1 VSLPPHAPSP
11 ADLAVRLRDRRQH
24 APLPARPPGNQAKPA
39 ADITDWTALTPDD
52 FFAALKTACRAES
65 VPAAAVPETERRLAD
80 GALQARELHQVL
92 LTSGQNDQWASVRQ
106 AALVALTERPDMAVT
121 VVHLESQRLG
131 SPAAFEETADGAGF
145 TARAA
150 LTVDGQPVTGQPGRG
165 ASKKTARQLAAL
177 SLIATLAGLPDPF
190 GQTQDPDTGD
200 TRSCAIGSEE
210 LLAAIHDGTPPAP
223 QLAEGLAARRLSAQ
237 ELHDLLLAA
246 DPVTRAAAR
255 KVAWEQLTRSPQLAG
270 GVLSL
275 YTQSRGQASVR
286 YVTIAGGV
294 VVAVLPHHDWIQEGT
309 HVGAPGR
316 AATTKAAQAAAALA
330 LLADLMPPLADEDQV
345 TAPGRNPLIELN
357 ERAQVGAITDL
368 GFTVTAVGPPHDPV
382 FTCSAACRHA
392 DGEISGTGQGR
403 TKSQARAAAAEA
415 LLAELAGPA
424 EPAPPSHTQAVSRY
438 ATSPA
443 GVADRL
449 LQAGCAIGYARGQF
463 HLGLPDGWPLPEELP
478 DLPVPAAHL
487 LPVLARVRSQ
497 DAHPSVRAWAHLA
510 TAVLAAV
517 ARRDVYPAVDASGCD
532 RWALVLPDGALPGQA
547 GEAGAVDEADAREF
561 TDLVA
566 EHLLRTPGAALIAG
580 SAPYVGRPAQLPGD
594 IAEWADRC
602 AGLADR
608 RPGRPLVIRLR
619 IQDEGT
625 TGELLPRDLGYPEL
639 RMVRRARRIWPPL
652 NDLSGGPV
660 RLPGSAVAPLAGAA
674 GRELSSLGVRIEWP
688 ENVARGLVARAVLVP
703 RAAGAVS
710 ARSTVAVRW
719 GLWLDDAALTEQ
731 ESAAVARAEGLIRM
745 RGQWV
750 VIDPAS
756 RDRARDPGLPAITG
770 SQAISAALTGQI
782 QVGADTLDCEATGRL
797 AGLVASSRR
806 LHSGEPRPDEPHSGE
821 PRPDEPVTISGLKAS
836 LRHYQ
841 RRAVAWLAGIT
852 GLGFGAVLAD
862 DMGLGKTLT
871 IIAFHL
877 HRSAGPT
884 IVVCPASLLTNW
896 EREIARFAPGV
907 PVRRHHGAARDLN
920 GLPAG
925 GIVLTSYGTLLRDV
939 DQFRGISFAL
949 AVADEAQNIKNP
961 RSMQAAAIRHLDA
974 ELRVAVTGTP
984 VENSLTD
991 LWSILDWTN
1000 PGLFGTA
1007 KAFRATANGESLNRL
1022 VGPFV
1027 LRRRKTDPAI
1037 AAELPDKIVSDHL
1050 VELTPEQTALY
1061 TAVAR
1066 DTFRSIRASSG
1077 IQRRGLILR
1086 MLQALRQICNSP
1098 AHYLRERPDGWDSD
1112 SEAARSGKLAAL
1124 DGLLTAIAER
1134 GEASLIF
1141 TSYVSMA
1148 HLLAV
1153 HLSARGIHAD
1163 VVRGGIQAARRQEM
1177 VDRFQSGA
1185 GECLILSVR
1194 AAGVGLNL
1202 TRADHVI
1209 HFDRH
1214 WNPAVEDQ
1222 ATDRAHRIGRRETV
1236 HVHHLIAENTV
1247 EDHIG
1252 ELLRHKRATADRLLT
1267 GDEMSLTE
1275 LTDEELGQIV
1285 SLGAAGRRDQ
1295 P

>member
-1 VSLPPHAPSP
+1 
-11 ADLAVRLRDRRQH
+11 
-24 APLPARPPGNQAKPA
+24 
-39 ADITDWTALTPDD
+39 
-52 FFAALKTACRAES
+52 
-65 VPAAAVPETERRLAD
+65 
-80 GALQARELHQVL
+80 
-92 LTSGQNDQWASVRQ
+92 
-106 AALVALTERPDMAVT
+106 MAVT
-121 VVHLESQRLG
+121 VVHLESQRLI
-131 SPAAFEETADGAGF
+131 SPVAFEETADGAGF

-150 LTVDGQPVTGQPGRG
+150 LTVEGQSVTGQPGRG

-177 SLIATLAGLPDPF
+177 SLVARLAGLPDPV

-200 TRSCAIGSEE
+200 TRSRAIGSED
-210 LLAAIHDGTPPAP
+210 LLAAIRDRTPPVP

-237 ELHDLLLAA
+237 ELHDLLLDA
-246 DPVTRAAAR
+246 DPVTWAAAR
-255 KVAWEQLTRSPQLAG
+255 KVAWDQLTRSPQLAG

-275 YTQSRGQASVR
+275 HTQSRGQASVR
-286 YVTIAGGV
+286 YVTITNGV

-368 GFTVTAVGPPHDPV
+368 GFTVTAAGPPHDPV

-392 DGEISGTGQGR
+392 DAEISGAGQGR
-403 TKSQARAAAAEA
+403 TKAAARAAAAEA
-415 LLAELAGPA
+415 LLTELAGPA
-424 EPAPPSHTQAVSRY
+424 EPAPPSHVQAVSSY
-438 ATSPA
+438 AASPA

-449 LQAGCAIGYARGQF
+449 LQAGCATAYAKGQF

-497 DAHPSVRAWAHLA
+497 DAHPSVRPWAHLA

-517 ARRDVYPAVDASGCD
+517 ARRDVYPAVDAAGCD
-532 RWALVLPDGALPGQA
+532 RWALVLPDGIPAWEDGTL
-547 GEAGAVDEADAREF
+547 DEADVREF
-561 TDLVA
+561 TGVVA

-580 SAPYVGRPAQLPGD
+580 PGPMAPYAGRPAQLSGD
-594 IAEWADRC
+594 VAEWADRC

-608 RPGRPLVIRLR
+608 RPGRALVIRLR
-619 IQDEGT
+619 IHDEGI
-625 TGELLPRDLGYPEL
+625 TGELLPRDLGHPEL
-639 RMVRRARRIWPPL
+639 RMARRARRVWPPL
-652 NDLSGGPV
+652 DDLSGGPV
-660 RLPGSAVAPLAGAA
+660 RLAGGAVAALAGEA
-674 GRELSSLGVRIEWP
+674 GRKLSSLGVRIEWP
-688 ENVARGLVARAVLVP
+688 ENVARGLAARAVLVP

-710 ARSTVAVRW
+710 AQSTVTVRW

-731 ESAAVARAEGLIRM
+731 ESAAVAQAEGLIRM

-770 SQAISAALTGQI
+770 SQAISAALTGEIQI
-782 QVGADTLDCEATGRL
+782 GADTFDCAATGRL
-797 AGLVASSRR
+797 AGLLARSREPDP
-806 LHSGEPRPDEPHSGE
+806 GEPDPG
-821 PRPDEPVTISGLKAS
+821 EPVTISGLKAS
-836 LRHYQ
+836 LRDYQ

-852 GLGFGAVLAD
+852 ELGFGAVLAD

-920 GLPAG
+920 GLPAD
-925 GIVLTSYGTLLRDV
+925 GILLTSYGTLLRDV
-939 DQFRGISFAL
+939 DEFRGIFFDL
-949 AVADEAQNIKNP
+949 VVADEAQNIKNP
-961 RSMQAAAIRHLDA
+961 RSMQSAALRHLDA
-974 ELRVAVTGTP
+974 GLRIAVTGTP
-984 VENSLTD
+984 VENSLGD
-991 LWSILDWTN
+991 LWAVLDWTN
-1000 PGLFGTA
+1000 PGLFGAA
-1007 KAFRATANGESLNRL
+1007 KAFRAAPDLNRL
-1022 VGPFV
+1022 VGPFL

-1037 AAELPDKIVSDHL
+1037 APELPSKIVSDHL
-1050 VELTPEQTALY
+1050 VELTPEQRALY
-1061 TAVAR
+1061 TAITR
-1066 DTFRSIRASSG
+1066 DTFGNVRASSG
-1077 IQRRGLILR
+1077 IQRRGLVLR
-1086 MLQALRQICNSP
+1086 MLQALRQVCNSP
-1098 AHYLRERPDGWDSD
+1098 AHYLRERSDGWDAD
-1112 SEAARSGKLAAL
+1112 AEAARSGKLACL
-1124 DGLLTAIAER
+1124 DDLLAAITER
-1134 GEASLIF
+1134 REAALIF
-1141 TSYVSMA
+1141 TGYVSMA
-1148 HLLAV
+1148 HLLAG
-1153 HLSARGIHAD
+1153 HLRARGTSAGIVH
-1163 VVRGGIQAARRQEM
+1163 GGVPAARRQEI
-1177 VDRFQSGA
+1177 VDRFQSGE

-1252 ELLRHKRATADRLLT
+1252 ELLRHKRAIADRLLA

-1275 LTDEELGQIV
+1275 LTDEELGQLV
-1285 SLGAAGRRDQ
+1285 RLGVGGRRDHT
-1295 P
+1295 

>member
-1 VSLPPHAPSP
+1 MPVSPHAPSP
-11 ADLAVRLRDRRQH
+11 AELAVRLRDRRHH
-24 APLPARPPGNQAKPA
+24 APPPARPPGNQAKPA
-39 ADITDWTALTPDD
+39 ADITDWAALTPDD

-65 VPAAAVPETERRLAD
+65 VPAAAVPETERRLA
-80 GALQARELHQVL
+80 GGVLQARELHQVL
-92 LTSGQNDQWASVRQ
+92 LASGQNDNWASVRQ
-106 AALVALTERPDMAVT
+106 AALVALTERPDVAVT

-150 LTVDGQPVTGQPGRG
+150 LTVDGQPVTGQQGRG

-177 SLIATLAGLPDPF
+177 SLVAALAGLPDPV

-200 TRSCAIGSEE
+200 TGSCPIGSGE
-210 LLAAIHDGTPPAP
+210 LLAAIRDRTPPVP

-246 DPVTRAAAR
+246 DPVAWAAAR

-275 YTQSRGQASVR
+275 HTQSRGQASVR
-286 YVTIAGGV
+286 YVTITDGV
-294 VVAVLPHHDWIQEGT
+294 VVAVLPHYDWIQEGT

-368 GFTVTAVGPPHDPV
+368 GFTVSAAGPPHDPV

-403 TKSQARAAAAEA
+403 TKAAARAAAAEA
-415 LLAELAGPA
+415 LLAELAGLA
-424 EPAPPSHTQAVSRY
+424 EPAPPSHVQAVCRY

-449 LQAGCAIGYARGQF
+449 IQVGCAIGYAKGQF

-487 LPVLARVRSQ
+487 LPVLARVQSQ

-517 ARRDVYPAVDASGCD
+517 ARRDVYPAVDAAGCD
-532 RWALVLPDGALPGQA
+532 RWALVLPDGILA
-547 GEAGAVDEADAREF
+547 GEDGEDGTLDEVEAREF
-561 TDLVA
+561 TDVVA

-580 SAPYVGRPAQLPGD
+580 PAPYVGRPAQLPGD
-594 IAEWADRC
+594 VAEWADRC

-608 RPGRPLVIRLR
+608 RAGRPLVIRLR
-619 IQDEGT
+619 IQDEGI

-639 RMVRRARRIWPPL
+639 RMVRRARRVWPPL
-652 NDLSGGPV
+652 DDLSGGPV
-660 RLPGSAVAPLAGAA
+660 RLAGSAVAPLAGEA

-710 ARSTVAVRW
+710 AQSTVAVRW

-731 ESAAVARAEGLIRM
+731 ESAAVAQAEGLIRM

-756 RDRARDPGLPAITG
+756 QDRARDPGLPAITG
-770 SQAISAALTGQI
+770 SQAISAALTGGIQI
-782 QVGADTLDCEATGRL
+782 GADTFDCAATGRL
-797 AGLVASSRR
+797 AGLLARSREPDP
-806 LHSGEPRPDEPHSGE
+806 GE
-821 PRPDEPVTISGLKAS
+821 PDEPVTISGLKAS
-836 LRHYQ
+836 LRDYQ

-884 IVVCPASLLTNW
+884 LVVCPASLLTNW

-920 GLPAG
+920 GLPAD
-925 GIVLTSYGTLLRDV
+925 GILLTSYGTLLRDV
-939 DQFRGISFAL
+939 DEFRGISFDL
-949 AVADEAQNIKNP
+949 VVADEAQNIKNP
-961 RSMQAAAIRHLDA
+961 RSLQAAALRQLNA
-974 ELRVAVTGTP
+974 GLRVAVTGTP

-991 LWSILDWTN
+991 LWAILDWTN

-1007 KAFRATANGESLNRL
+1007 KAFRAAPDLNRL
-1022 VGPFV
+1022 VGPFL

-1037 AAELPDKIVSDHL
+1037 AVELPSKIVSDHL
-1050 VELTPEQTALY
+1050 VELTPEQRALY
-1061 TAVAR
+1061 TAITR
-1066 DTFRSIRASSG
+1066 DTFGNIRASSG

-1086 MLQALRQICNSP
+1086 MLQALRQVCNSP
-1098 AHYLRERPDGWDSD
+1098 AHYLRERPDGWDAD
-1112 SEAARSGKLAAL
+1112 AEAARSGKLACL
-1124 DGLLTAIAER
+1124 DDLLAAITER
-1134 GEASLIF
+1134 REAALIF
-1141 TSYVSMA
+1141 TGYVSMV
-1148 HLLAV
+1148 HLLAG
-1153 HLSARGIHAD
+1153 HLRARGTSAD
-1163 VVRGGIQAARRQEM
+1163 IVHGGIPAARRQEI
-1177 VDRFQSGA
+1177 VDRFQSGE
-1185 GECLILSVR
+1185 GQCLILSVR

-1214 WNPAVEDQ
+1214 WNPATEDQ

-1252 ELLRHKRATADRLLT
+1252 ELLRRKRAIADRLLA

-1275 LTDEELGQIV
+1275 LTDEELGQFV
-1285 SLGAAGRRDQ
+1285 RLGAGGRRDY